1 MTGPSA
7 KIARRRVDGML
18 LLDKPR
24 GMSSNMA
31 LQKARRL
38 YAAERAGHSGTLD
51 PLATG
56 LLPVLFGEA
65 TKFGGELLD
74 SDKRYLAE
82 VALGV
87 STATGDA
94 EGEVLAT
101 RPVDVNPAQLE
112 ATVQRFIGPIRQV
125 PPMYSALKHAGRPLY
140 DYARAG
146 QHIERAAREVT
157 IHALRIEAFD
167 GRCAVLNVRCSKG
180 TYIRTLGED
189 LGEAL
194 GCGAHLAGLRRTG
207 AGPFD
212 VADALTLENLEQ
224 LTAEERDAKLL
235 PVDLLVRHL
244 PRLDLSVDQ
253 ARRLN
258 MGQALAD
265 VEPITG
271 RVRVYLGEYF
281 LGVGEGDETGVLRA
295 KRLLRTGA

>member
-18 LLDKPR
+18 LLDKPH